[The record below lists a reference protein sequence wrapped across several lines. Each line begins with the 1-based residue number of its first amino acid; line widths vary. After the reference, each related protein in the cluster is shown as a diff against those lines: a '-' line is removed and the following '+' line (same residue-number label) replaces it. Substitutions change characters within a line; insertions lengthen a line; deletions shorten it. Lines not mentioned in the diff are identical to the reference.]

1 MALIDSPA
9 VFKARCLAVGLT
21 EDEHNAL
28 CTKGWSTYATFA
40 FSVPVQAGHTDESSF
55 VTQVVQEV
63 LGDPSHTSAAK
74 LRRLHFESFT
84 LTVADLR
91 RKVDTPEDSK
101 PRKLPPAELADRIG
115 NLQRDIDPLKIEGSL
130 EPSHAFINAVAQVV
144 EDQRL
149 RYIEWS
155 RCTTRSQEV
164 NNMKEDHALKVW
176 QPDDKG
182 TIKEVPKEPEVS
194 AILSTDLE
202 VHQALRRRGVAYALG
217 QLMSFERHER
227 LVASLFQEFQ
237 REPPEGFEKVS
248 LKQLAQADREAH
260 LMMAE
265 KTRAGLVPGPND

>member
-1 MALIDSPA
+1 M
-9 VFKARCLAVGLT
+9 
-21 EDEHNAL
+21 
-28 CTKGWSTYATFA
+28 
-40 FSVPVQAGHTDESSF
+40 PVQAGQADESSF

-63 LGDPSHTSAAK
+63 LGDPSQTSAAK

-84 LTVADLR
+84 LTLADLR

-130 EPSHAFINAVAQVV
+130 INAVAQVV

-182 TIKEVPKEPEVS
+182 TIKEVPKEPERCQQFCQQ
-194 AILSTDLE
+194 T
-202 VHQALRRRGVAYALG
+202 
-217 QLMSFERHER
+217 
-227 LVASLFQEFQ
+227 
-237 REPPEGFEKVS
+237 
-248 LKQLAQADREAH
+248 LKYTKR
-260 LMMAE
+260 
-265 KTRAGLVPGPND
+265 